1 MPAARL
7 HTYKMIRSLWSAKNI
22 AEQLYKKS
30 PILGMVTKDENFGE
44 EYRYISVGTG
54 GPQGLGD
61 FDNARRNKTASTAEE
76 FRIGEASYYGEFSID
91 GPLYRKAKR
100 TGNVGL
106 LKNPLTRDS
115 KNLMVGA
122 MNDFSSFVHGNGG
135 GALGR
140 TTTASDYTTQTVTLT
155 AGADKRRILKGMTLW
170 AATTDGSTGTQIA
183 GSVKVA
189 SVQGTATAPTITV
202 EQASW
207 TAGMPSLAA
216 ATQYYLFRAGAFG
229 TGTVFTGLDTWLPA
243 WTTDS
248 GGSGTPAALN
258 GVTRANAPEQLA
270 GINLDLRGKT
280 PRQRVMLA
288 GQACADTGQASSNLI
303 YCMNTDAWT
312 NLSFELMQAGQL
324 IITKAPA
331 AKIGGIS
338 YGIEYDAITLI
349 TAAGTL
355 KIVAD
360 PWMPAGVE
368 RLLDLD
374 TFVMMSVGPWFGWDE
389 DVSPDDPLID
399 DSADARTVRANGDHQ
414 FYCINPWPNV
424 RVRTA

>member
-1 MPAARL
+1 MPAAKL
-7 HTYKMIRSLWSAKNI
+7 HTYKMIRSLWSTKNI
-22 AEQLYKKS
+22 AEQIYKKS

-44 EYRYISVGTG
+44 EYRYVSLGTG

-61 FDNARRNKTASTAEE
+61 FDNAKRNKTASTAEE
-76 FRIGEASYYGEFSID
+76 FKLFEASYYGNFSID
-91 GPLYRKAKR
+91 GSLYRKAKK

-115 KNLMVGA
+115 KNLMLGA

-140 TTTASDYTTQTVTLT
+140 TTTASDYTTNTVTLT
-155 AGADKRRILKGMTLW
+155 AGADKRRIVRGMTLW

-183 GSVKVA
+183 GAVKVT

-207 TAGMPSLAA
+207 QAGIPSLVNT
-216 ATQYYLFRAGAFG
+216 TQYYLFRAGAFG

-243 WTTDS
+243 WDTAS
-248 GGSGTPAALN
+248 GGSGTPTALN

-280 PRQRVMLA
+280 PRQRCILA
-288 GQACADTGQASSNLI
+288 SQASADTGQSSDNLI
-303 YCMNTDAWT
+303 YVMNTDAWT
-312 NLSFELMQAGQL
+312 NLMFELTQAGAL
-324 IITKAPA
+324 SLTKAPA
-331 AKIGGIS
+331 AKIGGVS
-338 YGIEYDAITLI
+338 YGIEYDAITI
-349 TAAGTL
+349 IGAAGNM
-355 KIVAD
+355 KVVAD

-374 TFVMMSVGPWFGWDE
+374 TFVMMSVGPWFGWD
-389 DVSPDDPLID
+389 DDANPDDPMIED
-399 DSADARTVRANGDHQ
+399 AADAREVRAVGDHQ
-414 FYCINPWPNV
+414 FYCTNPWPNV